1 MCFSATASFAS
12 AAILGVAGIASIK
25 KTQSTNQLAFAA
37 VPLLFAVQQL
47 AEGFVWLSF
56 SGIDQPAWQN
66 GAIKSFL
73 VFALI
78 IWPLWVPLSALLIER
93 NAKRKII
100 QWLSLGTGLVFACFT
115 SYYMFNYNTGARI
128 QNYHVYYIVDFP
140 NRGSSLVDILYL
152 IPTVVSLLVSS
163 NKGLPALGALIF
175 ISFLITKYFY
185 GDYVISVWCFFAA
198 IASGL
203 IYLLASNKIKSFNSG
218 SVPANT

>member
-66 GAIKSFL
+66 SAIKTFL

-78 IWPLWVPLSALLIER
+78 IWPIWVPLSALLIEK
-93 NAKRKII
+93 NGKRKVI
-100 QWLSLGTGLVFACFT
+100 QWLSLITGFVFACFT
-115 SYYMFNYNTGARI
+115 SYYMLNYNTGARI

-140 NRGSSLVDILYL
+140 NRGSTLADTLYL

-163 NKGLPALGALIF
+163 NKGLPVLGVLIF
-175 ISFLITKYFY
+175 ISFLITKFFY
-185 GDYVISVWCFFAA
+185 GDFVISMWCFFAA

-203 IYLLASNKIKSFNSG
+203 IYLLASNRIKSFNSDI
-218 SVPANT
+218 VPANN